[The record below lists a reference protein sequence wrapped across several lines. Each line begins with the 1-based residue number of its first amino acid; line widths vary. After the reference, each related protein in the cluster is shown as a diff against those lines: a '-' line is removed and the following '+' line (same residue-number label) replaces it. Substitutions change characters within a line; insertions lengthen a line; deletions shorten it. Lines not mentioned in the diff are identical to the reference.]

1 MINYDGE
8 DKLRYWQ
15 EKLAENDTLWNASI
29 KEMDERERIYR
40 GTDKVEPLADGDVTT
55 RTSHIRNIVAENIE
69 AQVSAVIPQPKVVA
83 LHEEDADKARLI
95 EDMVRNE
102 LDRLPMEQLNDMAE
116 RTVPIQGGAFWL
128 VEWDESVRRGE
139 TVGDVAVTLLHPKQI
154 VPQDGVYTS
163 VDDMDYIFLKI
174 TQTKSYIYDRY
185 GVNVDDE
192 QESEPD
198 VKAVDDESI
207 SDDIVTQYI
216 AYYRGKDGAIGRFSW
231 VNDIVLEDL
240 DDYQRRVMHV
250 CASCGEQ
257 STKDEKKCPTC
268 GGKMKKKT
276 VEYEE
281 IYQPI
286 IRSDETVIPGATP
299 IFGEYAPGA
308 LEPEVILEPTQ
319 IEYYRVGRY
328 PIVLQK
334 SVSVY
339 GRLLGESDVDKMKT
353 QQNTTNRLSQ
363 KIIDRLMKA
372 GSRITLP
379 EDTYIDVDPK
389 EADVWR
395 LKDPQQK
402 SLIDVYEFTGNL
414 QYELAYLA
422 QVYEEARQAI
432 GITDSF
438 QGRKDATATSRVA
451 KEFSAAQ
458 SAGRM
463 ESKRVLKQA
472 AWAVIFESIFKL
484 KLAYADEPR
493 PVISRDVNGEAVY
506 KQFNRYDFLTQN
518 ADGEWVYND
527 QFIFSCDTSAPLAN
541 NREALWQETRMNLET
556 GAFGDPTQTQTLIL
570 FWNKM
575 EQYHYPGAGEVRKF
589 LERRLEQEQAAMA
602 QQAQMDA
609 YAQQMQMQ
617 QAQMQQ
623 QMDAYAQQSQTGYD
637 TSVLDAI
644 AAAQSQPNIV

>member
-1 MINYDGE
+1 MINYDGA

-15 EKLAENDTLWNASI
+15 EKLAENSNLWDAKI

-40 GTDKVEPLADGDVTT
+40 GSNLITPLVPADETKN
-55 RTSHIRNIVAENIE
+55 TSHVRNIVAENIE
-69 AQVSAVIPQPKVVA
+69 AQVSAVVPQPKVVA

-95 EDMVRNE
+95 EDMIRNE

-116 RTVPIQGGAFWL
+116 RTVPIQGGAIWL
-128 VEWDESVRRGE
+128 VEWDDSVRRGE

-163 VDDMDYIFLKI
+163 IDDMDYVFLKM
-174 TQTKSYIYDRY
+174 TQTKSYIYERY

-192 QESEPD
+192 QESEPEL
-198 VKAVDDESI
+198 KTVDEESI

-216 AYYRGKDGAIGRFSW
+216 AYYKGKDGAIGRFSW

-250 CASCGEQ
+250 CDSCGEQ
-257 STKDEKKCPTC
+257 SAKDDKKCPTC
-268 GGKMKKKT
+268 GGKMRKKT

-286 IRSDETVIPGATP
+286 VRSDESVIPGATA
-299 IFGEYAPGA
+299 IYGEFPPGA

-319 IEYYRVGRY
+319 VEYYRVGRY
-328 PIVLQK
+328 PLVLQK

-339 GRLLGESDVDKMKT
+339 GMLLGESDVDKIRS
-353 QQNTTNRLSQ
+353 QQNTTNRISQ
-363 KIIDRLMKA
+363 KIIERIMLA

-379 EDTYIDVDPK
+379 EETFIDIDPK
-389 EADVWR
+389 EGEVWR
-395 LKDPQQK
+395 IADAQQK
-402 SLIDVYEFTGNL
+402 SLIDVYEFTGDL

-451 KEFSAAQ
+451 KEFAASQ

-472 AWAVIFESIFKL
+472 AWSVIFESIFKL

-506 KQFNRYDFLTQN
+506 GEFNRYDFLVQN
-518 ADGEWVYND
+518 SDGEWVYND

-570 FWNKM
+570 FWSKM

-589 LERRLEQEQAAMA
+589 LERRLEQEAQAM
-602 QQAQMDA
+602 QMQAQMDA

-617 QAQMQQ
+617 QAQMQ
-623 QMDAYAQQSQTGYD
+623 MGYD
-637 TSVLDAI
+637 ASVMDAI